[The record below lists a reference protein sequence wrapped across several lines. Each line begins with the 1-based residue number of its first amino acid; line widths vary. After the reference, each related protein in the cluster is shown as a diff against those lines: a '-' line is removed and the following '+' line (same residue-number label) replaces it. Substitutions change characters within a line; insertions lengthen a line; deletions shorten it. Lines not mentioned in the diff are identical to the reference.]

1 MNERIIGKLANDA
14 WVDVPEG
21 QGYGGKIFSKE
32 KFAELIVK
40 ECFRVATQKE
50 DGDTSDYNSG
60 RSWAGIDILKHFGV
74 EE

>member
-1 MNERIIGKLANDA
+1 MNERIQQLINECEDFGSWDNKVYLFD
-14 WVDVPEG
+14 
-21 QGYGGKIFSKE
+21 KE
-32 KFAELIVK
+32 KFAKLIVQ
-40 ECFRVATQKE
+40 ECFRIATQKE